1 MTKTVIECKV
11 LHRRHGLE
19 TTMARGLEQ
28 TARYMDRCGARV
40 GHLVIFDPSPD
51 QSWEQKV
58 YRRDESF
65 GARSIVVWGM

>member
-1 MTKTVIECKV
+1 ME
-11 LHRRHGLE
+11 
-19 TTMARGLEQ
+19 
-28 TARYMDRCGARV
+28 RCGSQV

-51 QSWEQKV
+51 KSWDEKV